1 MKYIKTRLLLLLSCL
16 LLLCSC
22 GSQTANNNNPQL
34 PDVKLAEI
42 SKYAYYQCTVS
53 DKSYEADRDLY
64 FVKAETDDG
73 FLCRFHSSEEYYNY
87 IQIGQEIEVLVC
99 QVDYLNGS
107 KIQCYVGQE
116 ELTGVLL
123 EFPNKEKY
131 IKPDVDYVFATL
143 VKEENCDYTITG
155 FKYEEERHFNGKTY
169 STTYHYYV
177 FAENENDEQVHFDN
191 KELYNNRT
199 IGDVLNMVVHSV
211 DYPLDEMNNVYY
223 IDGVRV
229 KAK

>member
-1 MKYIKTRLLLLLSCL
+1 MKSKCKLFILFMLCL

-22 GSQTANNNNPQL
+22 GSRTANDGYSSL
-34 PDVKLAEI
+34 PDVGLAEI
-42 SKYAYYQCTVS
+42 SKYAYYQCKIS
-53 DKSYEADRDLY
+53 DKIYEADRDLY

-73 FLCRFHSSEEYYNY
+73 FLCRFHSSEEYYNF
-87 IQIGQEIEVLVC
+87 IQIGQEIEILVC

-131 IKPDVDYVFATL
+131 IKPNIDYCFATL

-155 FKYEEERHFNGKTY
+155 FQYKEEKHWSGKTQV
-169 STTYHYYV
+169 TIYHYYV
-177 FAENENDEQVHFDN
+177 FTENENGEQVRFDN
-191 KELYNNRT
+191 KNLYNNRT
-199 IGDVLNMVVHSV
+199 IGDVLNVVVHSV
-211 DYPLDEMNNVYY
+211 DYPVGGISKVYY
-223 IDGVRV
+223 INGSQI
-229 KAK
+229 KS